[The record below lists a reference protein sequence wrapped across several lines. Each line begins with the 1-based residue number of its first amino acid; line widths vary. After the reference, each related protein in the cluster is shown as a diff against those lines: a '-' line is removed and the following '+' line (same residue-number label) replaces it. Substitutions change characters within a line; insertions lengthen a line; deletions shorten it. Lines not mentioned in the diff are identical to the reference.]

1 MLEISSVD
9 TAIVGSLLEHNVL
22 VSVDSYRLDQS
33 QGVIVLTC
41 GDGDQSHDIFSYH
54 VQLQE
59 GRCNYPHP
67 RIHLCAWNGGALR
80 INPTSATNRTA
91 PGAADIFLAE
101 VLDASDLKAIPV
113 VVTYC
118 HIPCGKAYAAHMNA
132 KEVLEENIQ
141 AKKIIKARKGGIKA
155 ACFVQVC
162 REGKKRSYY
171 LVRERWEVWLAN
183 VWPNLVLPSVH
194 SL

>member
-1 MLEISSVD
+1 MLEISGVD
-9 TAIVGSLLEHNVL
+9 KVIVDSLLEHGVL
-22 VSVDSYRLDQS
+22 ASVASYLLDQS
-33 QGVIVLTC
+33 RGVIVLTC

-80 INPTSATNRTA
+80 INPASATNRTA

-101 VLDASDLKAIPV
+101 VLDASDLKDIPV

-118 HIPCGKAYAAHMNA
+118 HVPCGKAYAARMNA
-132 KEVLEENIQ
+132 KEVFEENIR
-141 AKKIIKARKGGIKA
+141 AKKIIKSRKSGIKA

-171 LVRERWEVWLAN
+171 LVRERWEAWLAN
-183 VWPNLVLPSVH
+183 VWPNLVL
-194 SL
+194 SLVRSL